1 MIDLINESWKC
12 YVDTKEEFEN
22 AKNFLEKMGF
32 DFLPDAEILEDRNGE
47 KNKVY
52 LTNSLYFADKKV
64 YWGREDGAYTRP
76 YPDATKQILGEE
88 NVFNMKAFNMKTQPW
103 FIRINSQEEFDVV
116 DKWLLDNHGV
126 SLDCRWNGGHMVG
139 LTNTTDS
146 GHAYEDH
153 IMWYGSDDIGNIREE
168 IKFSFKTVI
177 DSVEFPEVVSEEQ
190 KEIERL
196 TKIIEEAQQS
206 LNKLKGE

>member
-32 DFLPDAEILEDRNGE
+32 DFLPSVGVLGYRKDE
-47 KNKVY
+47 KIKVY
-52 LTNSLYFADKKV
+52 LTYSLDFADNRV
-64 YWGREDGAYTRP
+64 YWGREDGTYTCP
-76 YPDATKQILGEE
+76 HPDATKQILGEE

-103 FIRINSQEEFDVV
+103 FIRINSQEEFQAVQE
-116 DKWLLDNHGV
+116 WLIENHGV
-126 SLDCRWNGGHMVG
+126 SLDCRWNGDYMVG

-146 GHAYEDH
+146 GHTYGDH
-153 IMWYGSDDIGNIREE
+153 IMWHGSDDIGNIREE

-177 DSVEFPEVVSEEQ
+177 DSVEFPVVVSEEQ
-190 KEIERL
+190 KEIQRL